1 MVDKVFS
8 FGGGGGNV
16 VVSPKTVTK
25 QVTSLNRKPLKN
37 GHHYGWS
44 LREKNVTWLGLAK
57 GQGFRLKCEV

>member
-1 MVDKVFS
+1 M
-8 FGGGGGNV
+8 

-44 LREKNVTWLGLAK
+44 LREKKRDLVRVGK
-57 GQGFRLKCEV
+57 RSGV

>member
-1 MVDKVFS
+1 M
-8 FGGGGGNV
+8 

-44 LREKNVTWLGLAK
+44 LRKKKNVTWLGLAK
-57 GQGFRLKCEV
+57 GQGFRLKCEMQ